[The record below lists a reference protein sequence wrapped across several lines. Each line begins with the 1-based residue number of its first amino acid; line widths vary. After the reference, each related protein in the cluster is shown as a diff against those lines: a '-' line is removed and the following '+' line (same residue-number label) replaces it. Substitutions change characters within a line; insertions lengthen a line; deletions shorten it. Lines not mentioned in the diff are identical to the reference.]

1 MMARVLRSVVPPLRW
16 ARTGAGCV
24 LRCALVLLL
33 GACTPS
39 VVATSSPVTIRI
51 AGSTAAA
58 PALRDL
64 TEAYSRHHPNV
75 AFDIRGGGSTLGEEW
90 IAAGEYD
97 MVVSTLFA
105 ESNQL
110 LSTAE
115 AQTPVARE
123 GAAGSAATPPG
134 SAPSAPPSLQR
145 PSQTALIRSLIALDG
160 LAIVVHPANKV
171 ESLTP
176 LQLRDL
182 YSGHLLNWGEVD
194 GRDEEV
200 LLVSREDG
208 SGARALFETRVMG
221 DEPVSLTAVVMPT
234 HADVVQYVAAHPQ
247 AVGYV
252 SRGHVSNILTGA
264 DADPPVRVLAVDGVY
279 PLIENLRNQTYA
291 FVYPLHLIIRRESSP
306 QAKRFLEFVLSPPGQ
321 EIISRYH
328 APIR

>member
-1 MMARVLRSVVPPLRW
+1 MPWHLWQTQSWV
-16 ARTGAGCV
+16 RTAAECILWGALGI
-24 LRCALVLLL
+24 LL
-33 GACTPS
+33 GACTP
-39 VVATSSPVTIRI
+39 ATIAPSAPVTIRI
-51 AGSTAAA
+51 AGSTAAT

-64 TEAYSRHHPNV
+64 TDAYSRHHPNV
-75 AFDIRGGGSTLGEEW
+75 AFDLRGGGSTLGEEW

-105 ESNQL
+105 ENSN
-110 LSTAE
+110 SNPATE
-115 AQTPVARE
+115 AQPPIALDGE
-123 GAAGSAATPPG
+123 AENAAMPLGTNIT
-134 SAPSAPPSLQR
+134 PSATLSPQR
-145 PSQTALIRSLIALDG
+145 PPQISLIRSLIALDG

-182 YSGHLLNWGEVD
+182 YSGHLLNWREVG
-194 GRDEEV
+194 GRDEDV

-208 SGARALFETRVMG
+208 SGARALFEARVMG
-221 DEPVSLTAVVMPT
+221 GESVSLTAVVMPT

-252 SRGHVSNILTGA
+252 SRGYVSNILTGA
-264 DADPPVRVLAVDGVY
+264 DDDPSVHILAVDGVY
-279 PLIENLRNQTYA
+279 PMIENLRDQSYA

-306 QAKRFLEFVLSPPGQ
+306 QVRRFLEFVLSPPGQ
-321 EIISRYH
+321 EIISRYY